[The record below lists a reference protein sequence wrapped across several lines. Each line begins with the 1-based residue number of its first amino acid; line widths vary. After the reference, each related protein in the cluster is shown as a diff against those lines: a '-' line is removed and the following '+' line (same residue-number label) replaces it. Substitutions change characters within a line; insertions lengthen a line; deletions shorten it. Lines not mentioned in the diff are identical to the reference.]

1 MTPAPSGSSPVPS
14 GAMPCR
20 QTQPRQGPN
29 RPLKRSSTASEA
41 TAIYNRVAEAKICL
55 LEAQT
60 KAVEERRM
68 LDMEKQRLEI
78 GVLTLQRDQEILKL
92 KLLQKEW
99 EKFNQ

>member
-1 MTPAPSGSSPVPS
+1 MTPAPSGSSPVRS

-29 RPLKRSSTASEA
+29 GPVKRSSAAADA
-41 TAIYNRVAEAKICL
+41 TAIYNRVAEAKIRL

-68 LDMEKQRLEI
+68 LDMERQRLEI